1 MPALPNVP
9 NVVRVDLKYTNDVAS
24 AKLLNR
30 LFFRYTGAAGTSAEL
45 TTMAANI
52 KGYWLAELQ
61 AWTPTIQHLVEVEMV
76 DLTTELSPSGVWVGV
91 ETGSEVG
98 QINSAQLAF
107 LVTKTILRRY
117 RGGKPKTF
125 LPVGTALDLATQG
138 TWAAGIIAGIT
149 GSWPAFVA
157 DIIADA
163 SYATFTAEVCVHY
176 YGPPNVVVTNPV
188 TGRARTV
195 STLRAVPLVD
205 DVQGYS
211 FEAAV
216 ATQRRRTGR
225 KR

>member
-9 NVVRVDLKYTNDVAS
+9 NVVRIDLKYTNDVAS

-76 DLTTELSPSGVWVGV
+76 DLTTELSPSGVWVGSTAGT
-91 ETGSEVG
+91 EAG

-138 TWAAGIIAGIT
+138 TWGSGIIAGIT
-149 GSWPAFVA
+149 GSWATFVG

-163 SYATFTAEVCVHY
+163 SYATFSAEVCVHY
-176 YGPPNVVVTNPV
+176 YGPPNVVVINPV

-211 FEAAV
+211 YEAAV

>member
-45 TTMAANI
+45 ATMASNI
-52 KGYWLAELQ
+52 EGYWAAELK

-76 DLTTELSPSGVWVGV
+76 DLTTELSPSGVWVGD

-125 LPVGTALDLATQG
+125 LPVGTALDLASQG
-138 TWAAGIIAGIT
+138 TWASGIIAGIT

-157 DIIADA
+157 DIIGDA
-163 SYATFTAEVCVHY
+163 TYATFAAEVCVHY

-205 DVQGYS
+205 DIQGYT